1 MSSLFILGGARSG
14 KSRHAIATQPAGGRI
29 AFLATAQPGDADMA
43 ARIARHRAERPP
55 KWTTIEEPFD
65 VPARL
70 ASLHGVDAAIIDCL
84 TVWIGNR
91 VLRGDTD
98 EAILAG
104 ADELA
109 RVVRRSE
116 FDVTLVSNEVG
127 QGVHP
132 ETAIGLRFR
141 DLLGITNQRLARAC
155 ERVVLMVAGLP
166 LTIKTI
172 SDPQTPSEHG
182 SPTTADPQT
191 PSEHGGPIA
200 PDPQTPSGRAPEAP

>member
-1 MSSLFILGGARSG
+1 MASVFILGGARSG
-14 KSRHAIATQPAGGRI
+14 KSRHAIATQPADGRV

-43 ARIARHRAERPP
+43 ARIARHQAERPA

-70 ASLHGVDAAIIDCL
+70 AALHGVDAAIVDCI

-91 VLRGDTD
+91 VLRGDAD

-109 RVVRRSE
+109 RVVRRCDL
-116 FDVTLVSNEVG
+116 DVTLVSNEVG
-127 QGVHP
+127 EGVHP

-141 DLLGITNQRLARAC
+141 DLLGISNQRLAAAC
-155 ERVVLMVAGLP
+155 DRVVLMVAGIP
-166 LTIKTI
+166 LTIKDSSGHGGPATQ
-172 SDPQTPSEHG
+172 DPQTPFS
-182 SPTTADPQT
+182 
-191 PSEHGGPIA
+191 
-200 PDPQTPSGRAPEAP
+200 RAPEAP